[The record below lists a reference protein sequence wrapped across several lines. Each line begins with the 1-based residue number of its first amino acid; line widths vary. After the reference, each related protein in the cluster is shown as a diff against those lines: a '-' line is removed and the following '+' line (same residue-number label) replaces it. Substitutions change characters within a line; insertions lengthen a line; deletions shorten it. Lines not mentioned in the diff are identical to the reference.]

1 MIVLTF
7 STQQKLLKLWRKCD
21 KILKFVVVEYVYR
34 DEERDMQIT
43 REDVRNVAIIA
54 HVDHGKTTLVDEL
67 LKQSGVFRDNQ
78 EVAERVMDSNDIERE
93 RGITILSKNT
103 AVTYKNTKINIIDTP
118 GHADF
123 GGEVERVL
131 KMVNGVIL
139 VVDAFEGAMPQTKFV
154 LKKALELDL
163 NVIVCI
169 NKIDRPEARPAEVE
183 EEVLELLLELDAN
196 EKQLDCP
203 FVYASAKAGIASL
216 SPDEP
221 GTDMQPL
228 FETILKYIP
237 APTGDPDAGTQ
248 ILISTIDYNEYVGRI
263 GVGKVDNG
271 TIKLNQDAIIV
282 NHHEPD
288 KYRKVKIGKLYEF
301 EGLNKVEVNEAGIGS
316 IVAISGISDIHIGDT
331 ICSPDDPEPIPFQK
345 ISEPTI
351 AMHFMVND
359 SPLAGKEGKF
369 VTSRH
374 LRDRLF
380 RELNTDVSLR
390 VEETDTTESFKVS
403 GRGELHLSVLI
414 ENMRREGY
422 EFAVSKAEVIYKE
435 DEKGKKLEPFE
446 IAVIDVPDEF
456 SGTVINMLN
465 QRKGELQ
472 GMAPTGNGTTRLEF
486 SIPSR
491 GLIGFRGDF
500 MTATKGNGI
509 INTMFDGYQPYKGD
523 MNYRSQGS
531 LIAFESGESI
541 TYGLFNAQE
550 RGTLFIG
557 PGEQVYGGM
566 VVGQCGKAEDIEVN
580 VCKKKQLTNTRASGS
595 DDALKLTPPK
605 ILSLEQALDFIDTDE
620 LLEITPKSIR
630 IRKKI
635 LDPTLR
641 MRAKRAM
648 QTN

>member
-1 MIVLTF
+1 
-7 STQQKLLKLWRKCD
+7 
-21 KILKFVVVEYVYR
+21 
-34 DEERDMQIT
+34 
-43 REDVRNVAIIA
+43 
-54 HVDHGKTTLVDEL
+54 
-67 LKQSGVFRDNQ
+67 
-78 EVAERVMDSNDIERE
+78 
-93 RGITILSKNT
+93 
-103 AVTYKNTKINIIDTP
+103 
-118 GHADF
+118 
-123 GGEVERVL
+123 
-131 KMVNGVIL
+131 
-139 VVDAFEGAMPQTKFV
+139 
-154 LKKALELDL
+154 
-163 NVIVCI
+163 
-169 NKIDRPEARPAEVE
+169 
-183 EEVLELLLELDAN
+183 
-196 EKQLDCP
+196 
-203 FVYASAKAGIASL
+203 
-216 SPDEP
+216 
-221 GTDMQPL
+221 MQPL

-580 VCKKKQLTNTRASGS
+580 VCKKKQLTNTRSSSA
-595 DDALKLTPPK
+595 DEALRLTPPK

-620 LLEITPKSIR
+620 LLEVTPTNLR

-635 LDPTLR
+635 LDPT
-641 MRAKRAM
+641 MRKRAM
-648 QTN
+648 INKNA